1 MPNDVTMHFIGSLQS
16 RKVKEV
22 INEIDY
28 LHALDRLSLAK
39 EINKRAD
46 HEIACFIQVNV
57 SGEESKHG
65 IALNEVN
72 HFIEQI
78 QQYDKIKLSD

>member
-1 MPNDVTMHFIGSLQS
+1 M
-16 RKVKEV
+16 
-22 INEIDY
+22 
-28 LHALDRLSLAK
+28 RLLAS
-39 EINKRAD
+39 
-46 HEIACFIQVNV
+46 IQVNV